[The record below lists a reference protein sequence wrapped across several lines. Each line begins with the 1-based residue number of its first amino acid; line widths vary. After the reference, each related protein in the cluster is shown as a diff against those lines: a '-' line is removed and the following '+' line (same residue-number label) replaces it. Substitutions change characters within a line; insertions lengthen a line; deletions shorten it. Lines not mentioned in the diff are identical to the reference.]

1 MVVDLAQQGSA
12 KAVSDIVGCSRQAV
26 AQFVAE
32 GMPAG
37 PAGRGVRGRR
47 IPFAQA
53 QAWLARRAVLRA
65 RADDGSETLAQAMLR
80 KARADADLAEMR
92 ASAKRADLAEAK
104 AVAQVAD
111 AVMATAARQL
121 DAFVARVVV
130 PVAQEPGAAAVRQ
143 LLFAEGRRARAAMAG
158 DLEVIAAGADT

>member
-1 MVVDLAQQGSA
+1 MSVE
-12 KAVSDIVGCSRQAV
+12 VSMSEFGRMLGYSRQAV

-92 ASAKRADLAEAK
+92 ASTLRGGLVEARAVAEMTSTVMAVAVTQMNFLVDRVAERLAEESN
-104 AVAQVAD
+104 
-111 AVMATAARQL
+111 
-121 DAFVARVVV
+121 
-130 PVAQEPGAAAVRQ
+130 PSAVRQ